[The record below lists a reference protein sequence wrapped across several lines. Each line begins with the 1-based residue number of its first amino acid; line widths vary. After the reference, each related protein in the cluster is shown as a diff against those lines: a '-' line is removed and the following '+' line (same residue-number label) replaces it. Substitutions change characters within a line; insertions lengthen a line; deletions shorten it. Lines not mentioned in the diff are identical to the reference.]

1 MVDKSTTEYR
11 HDSHGN
17 WVERNSI
24 TGDTK
29 TEPMQP
35 KIVATTLRTINYY

>member
-24 TGDTK
+24 TWDTK